1 MLTIASYTLR
11 DVLRS
16 RFSVAYFAFF
26 FSIAWGLLNFEGD
39 GARAVLS
46 LMYATLWV
54 VPLVGIVFGT
64 LYLYNQEDFNL
75 LVLSHPVARSTLYAG
90 LFGGLTLSFGM
101 GFFLGTGLPFLFLG
115 FLDPKSLRLLSILL
129 VLGVFLTAIFIALGM
144 LVAISVQ
151 SRTKGLGVSLGA
163 WVFMGILYDG
173 LILWLVHTFGDY
185 PLERPILFLSFL
197 NPLDLGRILLLLQTD
212 LSSLMGYTGALFK
225 WFLGGGLG
233 MALALLSLVLWV
245 LWPFF
250 LGMRLF
256 SRKDL

>member
-1 MLTIASYTLR
+1 MTIASYTLR

-101 GFFLGTGLPFLFLG
+101 GFFLGTV
-115 FLDPKSLRLLSILL
+115 SIP
-129 VLGVFLTAIFIALGM
+129 GTAIPGTVYLIIISIYSDILKLIVVYTVPGIA
-144 LVAISVQ
+144 
-151 SRTKGLGVSLGA
+151 
-163 WVFMGILYDG
+163 
-173 LILWLVHTFGDY
+173 
-185 PLERPILFLSFL
+185 
-197 NPLDLGRILLLLQTD
+197 GRCP
-212 LSSLMGYTGALFK
+212 A
-225 WFLGGGLG
+225 
-233 MALALLSLVLWV
+233 
-245 LWPFF
+245 P
-250 LGMRLF
+250 
-256 SRKDL
+256 